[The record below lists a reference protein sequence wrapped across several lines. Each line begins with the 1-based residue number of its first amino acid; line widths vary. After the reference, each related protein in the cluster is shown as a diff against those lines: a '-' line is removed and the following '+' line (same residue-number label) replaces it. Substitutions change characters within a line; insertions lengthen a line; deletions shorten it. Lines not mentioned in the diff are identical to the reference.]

1 MTKTMDDSPSLL
13 EFPCE
18 FPIKVFATT
27 DSNFLE
33 TARAIVE
40 GHAGSLSDEQIRCT
54 KSKRARYIAITL
66 TITATSQAQLDAI
79 YRELTAHR
87 DVVMAL

>member
-1 MTKTMDDSPSLL
+1 MDEPANLL
-13 EFPCE
+13 NFPCE
-18 FPIKVFATT
+18 FPIKVFAAAE
-27 DSNFLE
+27 SNFLE
-33 TARAIVE
+33 AARAIVE
-40 GHAGSLSDEQIRCT
+40 SHAGALSDDRVRCNE
-54 KSKRARYIAITL
+54 SKRARYVAITL